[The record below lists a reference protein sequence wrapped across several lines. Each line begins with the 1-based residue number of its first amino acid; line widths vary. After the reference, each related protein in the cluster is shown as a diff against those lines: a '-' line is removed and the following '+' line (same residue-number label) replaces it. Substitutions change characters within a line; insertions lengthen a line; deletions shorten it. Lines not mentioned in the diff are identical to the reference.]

1 MPGKGWVEPM
11 PPPVDSSRN
20 LLDAVYDRLGFA
32 EGDLLE
38 ATDRPTKDR
47 EEDWIDK
54 GEWLALAKRIGAERV
69 FFVDNNPVV
78 VFAVD
83 EEDDPARW
91 LHFFNRVWCMARPQ
105 MLFLARP
112 GELSVYNLTKRP
124 PRNVEE
130 SERQEWLLEIVN
142 TAAEVQ
148 SKLKRYRRDQVESG
162 HLFEDER
169 FGFGDRAD
177 HALVRDLA
185 TVRKGLIDKGLSV
198 QHAHALIGRSIFIR
212 YLEDRR
218 VLLPE
223 YFDAI
228 AEGNEPWQHILA
240 TPPACAHEFFE
251 GCPLYLRVLSDKGF
265 TYALFRKLAGNFNG
279 DMFPIDP
286 DEERSVTADHLR
298 ELQKFLLG
306 NAEDQ
311 LFFFAYRFD
320 IIPIELISSIYE
332 EFYSVESGKKPADG
346 SYYTPSALVE
356 FVLSHVLTKEV
367 LNRKPRVMDPA
378 CGSGIFLVESFRR
391 IVRHRVSQF
400 GRRLRPGELRKILRE
415 QIAGIDINPEAVR
428 VAAFSLYLALLH
440 YQEPPDI
447 LHKRLPSLT
456 YCEREDRDPALHYDI
471 LVAADAFH
479 VEDVIQEDSI
489 RSRFSTGCVEV
500 VVGNPPWG
508 DPTSQDEFVKSGRRG
523 ALKWCKEHGKAVGNN
538 ELSQAF
544 IHKTLDLLKDGGWA
558 GLLVSTG
565 VFFKRAP
572 KSREF
577 REQWLPNVSLRR
589 VVNFAAVRDTFF
601 SGPNHKK
608 GAIAPFASIV
618 FQKRAAVNDHRFA
631 YWSAKETAFIERVQA
646 VILSRADLSY
656 VWQRRFEQDDE
667 LWKVYWWGGHRDE
680 VLIQG
685 LRAED
690 NLGDVIHPEEDR
702 LRVGFKV
709 AKKDQPADWLANYRV
724 LPTDAFCRYGPLPQF
739 EDVPPRVHRRGD
751 ESVYNGLRLLIG
763 RGIEQKND
771 ARGRITARLE
781 STPFCFKDSIYGLP
795 LEGKTQEEGKVL
807 LGILWSSLVR
817 YYQFMTSGTWGM
829 WHHELKKDAIHSIP
843 VHLPTTA
850 RARQR
855 VTEVVDKLRALET
868 GSGGWFSGN
877 GHAGEDRS
885 ERVEDLEAKLD
896 DAIFALYGL
905 SEEEKDLIRDL
916 CDVGLDLFYRGRK
929 SAAVAQVVA
938 VSGNISF
945 GRRKNVPTARSRQK
959 GLDGYL
965 DAFLSIWEPK
975 LAEMGGRFRWR
986 LIRPDGESPMLAVI
1000 FSTESDDDLLPDP
1013 SDTAEQAWQDA
1024 LERLGEVSMQPFDAK
1039 RIYIDG
1045 ITRIVTPTDIV
1056 IIKRNELRFWTR
1068 SAAREDAE
1076 ATMLHALHRSMA
1088 TEEEGVSSA
1097 SP

>member
-1 MPGKGWVEPM
+1 
-11 PPPVDSSRN
+11 
-20 LLDAVYDRLGFA
+20 LDAVYDRLGFA

-38 ATDRPTKDR
+38 ATDRPSVDR
-47 EEDWIDK
+47 AEDWIDK
-54 GEWLALAKRIGAERV
+54 GEWLALAKKIGAERV

-83 EEDDPARW
+83 EEDDPTRW
-91 LHFFNRVWCMARPQ
+91 LRFFNRVWCMARPQ

-124 PRNVEE
+124 TRSVEE
-130 SERQEWLLEIVN
+130 SERQDRLLEIVN
-142 TAAEVQ
+142 TTAEVQ
-148 SKLKRYRRDQVESG
+148 SKLKRFRRDQVESG

-185 TVRKGLIDKGLSV
+185 IVRKGLIDKGLSV

-212 YLEDRR
+212 YLEDRQ

-223 YFDAI
+223 YFNTV
-228 AEGNEPWQHILA
+228 AEGNEPWEHLLA
-240 TPPACAHEFFE
+240 TPPRSVHELFE
-251 GCPLYLRVLSDKGF
+251 GCPLYLRVLSDKEF
-265 TYALFRKLAGNFNG
+265 TYALFQKLAGDFNG
-279 DMFPIDP
+279 DIFPIDT
-286 DEERSVTADHLR
+286 DEKRSVTADHLR

-306 NAEDQ
+306 NAEEH

-346 SYYTPSALVE
+346 SYYTSSALVE
-356 FVLSHVLTKEV
+356 FVLSHILTNEV

-391 IVRHRVSQF
+391 IVRHRASQVR
-400 GRRLRPGELRKILRE
+400 RRLRPDELRKILRE

-447 LHKRLPSLT
+447 LYKPLPSLT
-456 YCEREDRDPALHYDI
+456 YRRERENRNPALQYDI
-471 LVAADAFH
+471 LLAADTFH
-479 VEDVIQEDSI
+479 VEDFIQDESI

-508 DPTSQDEFVKSGRRG
+508 DPPSQDEFVKSGRRG
-523 ALKWCKEHGKAVGNN
+523 ALEWCEQHEKAVGDN

-565 VFFKRAP
+565 VFFKRGP
-572 KSREF
+572 KSRLF

-608 GAIAPFASIV
+608 GAIAPFASVV
-618 FQKRAAVNDHRFA
+618 FQKKAADSDQRFA
-631 YWSAKETAFIERVQA
+631 YWSAKETAFIECVQA
-646 VILSRADLSY
+646 VILNRADLSY
-656 VWQRRFEQDDE
+656 VWQRRFEQDEE

-680 VLIQG
+680 ALIQG
-685 LRAED
+685 LKAED
-690 NLGDVIHPEEDR
+690 NLGDVIHRQEDR

-709 AKKDQPADWLANYRV
+709 AKKDKAATWLATYRV
-724 LPTDAFCRYGPLPQF
+724 LPTKAFRRYGPLLPLEQF

-751 ESVYNGLRLLIG
+751 ESVYKGLRLLIG

-771 ARGRITARLE
+771 AKGRIIARLE
-781 STPFCFKDSIYGLP
+781 SSPFCFKDSIYGLS
-795 LEGKTQEEGKVL
+795 LEGKSEEEGKVL

-855 VTEVVDKLRALET
+855 VIEVVDELRMLET
-868 GSGGWFSGN
+868 GYRDLFSGN

-885 ERVEDLEAKLD
+885 ERIEELEAKLD

-905 SEEEKDLIRDL
+905 SEEDKDLIRDL

-929 SAAVAQVVA
+929 SAAVRPVVG

-945 GRRKNVPTARSRQK
+945 GRRKDVPTARSKQK

-965 DAFLSIWEPK
+965 DAFLNIWEPK
-975 LAEMGGRFRWR
+975 LAEMDGWFRWR
-986 LIRPDGESPMLAVI
+986 LIRPDGESPMLAAI
-1000 FSTESDDDLLPDP
+1000 FSTESHDDLLPDP
-1013 SDTAEQAWQDA
+1013 SDTAELAWKHV
-1024 LERLGEVSMQPFDAK
+1024 LERLGRASMQPFDAK

-1045 ITRIVTPTDIV
+1045 ITRIVTPTDIA

-1076 ATMLHALHRSMA
+1076 ATMLHALQKSMA
-1088 TEEEGVSSA
+1088 AEEGVSSA